1 MIDFLRSL
9 FGGKDEAGERMVVGA
24 PVDFG
29 LRDVA
34 YIKDSNLR
42 LTQLQDLTARY
53 HGTPHE
59 AKLKAVYEKTR
70 QIHAYLV
77 SRKRVHDLEIFHLQ
91 NTDHFVSAY
100 TAIIDVHHRPAD
112 TEKEMAELALKGKP
126 DRPIRLKRSE
136 KLAALPDLV
145 KPIQTS
151 VQKYDSG
158 EARAVVPRLYVPD
171 ISINTF
177 EKITYYTED
186 KAGNLVPNQVGF
198 TSSKAEKEAFQ
209 QYMAA
214 TLGLEDASYVGNTLV
229 TIPNSNGIT
238 PTGLV
243 PVLHWESFLYA
254 VNLNDMRLFP
264 VRIYRKG
271 V

>member
-9 FGGKDEAGERMVVGA
+9 FGVQDEAGERMVVGA

-34 YIKDSNLR
+34 YIKDSNQR
-42 LTQLQDLTARY
+42 LTQLQDLAARY
-53 HGTPHE
+53 HATPHE

-70 QIHAYLV
+70 HIHTYLV

-91 NTDHFVSAY
+91 NTDHFISTY

-112 TEKEMAELALKGKP
+112 TGKGAAESPLQGKP
-126 DRPIRLKRSE
+126 GKPPRVRLSDKR
-136 KLAALPDLV
+136 ADLPDLV

-151 VQKYDSG
+151 VQKYDAG
-158 EARAVVPRLYVPD
+158 EARVQVPRLLIPD

-198 TSSKAEKEAFQ
+198 TSSKGEKEAFQ
-209 QYMAA
+209 HYMAT
-214 TLGLEDASYVGNTLV
+214 TLGLEDVSYVGNTLV

-271 V
+271 T